1 MSQPNVERLIG
12 LLATDEQ
19 LRRQFLQNPRSVL
32 SQMAARGME
41 LNPCETRSLLAL
53 DPRELER
60 FAAAIDPRLQK
71 SEPAGG
77 GA

>member
-1 MSQPNVERLIG
+1 MSQRNVEHLIG

-19 LRRQFLQNPRSVL
+19 LRRRFVHDPGEVL
-32 SQMAARGME
+32 SEMAARGME
-41 LNPCETRSLLAL
+41 LNPCETRSLYAL

-71 SEPAGG
+71 SELPRG